1 MGQDF
6 GSFGAVVCFV
16 VFCVCG
22 CGVVCFWGFWLVKLL
37 KLRGSVKLCPIVC
50 PVYAFPITVLIHC
63 VVADLAQV
71 LCLRL
76 T

>member
-37 KLRGSVKLCPIVC
+37 KLLIYTSEVN
-50 PVYAFPITVLIHC
+50 VYIYIYNSS
-63 VVADLAQV
+63 
-71 LCLRL
+71 
-76 T
+76 